1 MARHETAAERSEV
14 VDAIERMAFSLVA
27 LTSAAMAADGQGI
40 EPTFRQWRLL
50 VVLGESADGYRLGE
64 IAERIGGSAPSASR
78 LVRRLEARRLV
89 TISRDPTD
97 RRGIRVV
104 LSPEGS
110 AMRTAVIGARRRLIS
125 ETLGAVPLSPGFP
138 RELSDLA
145 RALGMPAVPVV
156 DTLPGP
162 A

>member
-1 MARHETAAERSEV
+1 M
-14 VDAIERMAFSLVA
+14 VDAVERLAFSLVA
-27 LTSAAMAADGQGI
+27 LTTAAMSADGQAL

-64 IAERIGGSAPSASR
+64 IADRIGGSAPSASR
-78 LVRRLEARRLV
+78 LVRRLEARRMV
-89 TISRDPTD
+89 TISRDAAD

-104 LSPEGS
+104 LSPEGR

-125 ETLGAVPLSPGFP
+125 GILGELPLSSGFA
-138 RELSDLA
+138 RELTDLA
-145 RALGMPAVPVV
+145 QALGTIPPPTLV